1 MQFTALGHKSTQPSK
16 NLETFEK
23 PTGVTQVTMASDELT
38 SMCPVT
44 GQPDFSQVEIEYEPD
59 RLCIESKSLKLYFWS
74 FRDEGIFCE
83 ALASRIAHDVM
94 QAAQP
99 FRCRVTIR
107 QSVRGGITIKA
118 VADLTRDQHE
128 SR

>member
-1 MQFTALGHKSTQPSK
+1 MQFKALGHKSTQPSK
-16 NLETFEK
+16 NLETFER
-23 PTGVTQVTMASDELT
+23 PAGVTQVTMASDELT

-59 RLCIESKSLKLYFWS
+59 RFCIESKSLKLYFWS

-83 ALASRIAHDVM
+83 ALASRIARDVM